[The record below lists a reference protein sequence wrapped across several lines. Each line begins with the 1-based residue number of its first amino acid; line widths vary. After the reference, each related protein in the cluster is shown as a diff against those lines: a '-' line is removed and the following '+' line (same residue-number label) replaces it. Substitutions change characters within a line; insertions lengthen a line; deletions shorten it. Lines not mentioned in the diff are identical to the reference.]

1 MPPPQRP
8 LASARV
14 SGTAQYRA
22 PPIDSL
28 PRKRK
33 ANTTLAMRFNTS
45 TLTHTLKG
53 RGCLKNCVRSATS
66 AHCTAHAL
74 RSSRERADLLARVTP
89 AALGRLLQ
97 RLLEELVLLQG
108 IRGISLRSGL
118 VFPTL
123 AGGDAAAELSKEC
136 ALQSHR
142 RACTRKPR
150 KVPRQKSRHLTA
162 PVTA

>member
-1 MPPPQRP
+1 MY
-8 LASARV
+8 A
-14 SGTAQYRA
+14 AQHR
-22 PPIDSL
+22 
-28 PRKRK
+28 R
-33 ANTTLAMRFNTS
+33 T
-45 TLTHTLKG
+45 
-53 RGCLKNCVRSATS
+53 
-66 AHCTAHAL
+66 AL